1 MRKFLGICLYM
12 SVVDLPFR
20 RMYWS
25 RATRQPIVAN
35 ALSIN
40 RFEEI
45 LSLLHVNDNQ
55 LQSVNGTE
63 GYDRLYKVRPLLTNI
78 NRNFSNCAQLEKF
91 MAIDEQI
98 IPFKG
103 RHSLKVYMR
112 NKPKKW
118 GYKVWALAGQYGY
131 LYKFQFYGDN
141 LAGGVEIQPGIGAS
155 GKVVIDFAEGVPEGT
170 YLFFDN
176 YFASP

>member
-1 MRKFLGICLYM
+1 MFLCHLDDEIKILFETNRMRIEITVPEKICLYM

-55 LQSVNGTE
+55 L
-63 GYDRLYKVRPLLTNI
+63 
-78 NRNFSNCAQLEKF
+78 
-91 MAIDEQI
+91 
-98 IPFKG
+98 
-103 RHSLKVYMR
+103 LKMH
-112 NKPKKW
+112 
-118 GYKVWALAGQYGY
+118 
-131 LYKFQFYGDN
+131 
-141 LAGGVEIQPGIGAS
+141 
-155 GKVVIDFAEGVPEGT
+155 
-170 YLFFDN
+170 
-176 YFASP
+176 